1 VADDILR
8 HIEVV
13 IPLDSTGKP
22 FRHWSG
28 RTLMAKVIQQ
38 FINDHKPV
46 HLTENEA
53 TDLAELASH
62 AYLTGVK

>member
-1 VADDILR
+1 MLR
-8 HIEVV
+8 SLQAG
-13 IPLDSTGKP
+13 IPLDTTGKP

-28 RTLMAKVIQQ
+28 RTQTAKVIQQ

-53 TDLAELASH
+53 TDVAEMAIQ